1 MDRGRGE
8 MKGSVGGAR
17 RVLKRGGRL
26 RGRKGVKM
34 RKRLTEYEENDE
46 EHGSQE
52 ERLRVY
58 PAKGDVEGTESRV
71 ARKHHDTQT
80 SERHCKRKE

>member
-17 RVLKRGGRL
+17 RVLKRGGHL
-26 RGRKGVKM
+26 RGRKGMKM
-34 RKRLTEYEENDE
+34 RKILTKDENNDE
-46 EHGSQE
+46 DGGQE
-52 ERLRVY
+52 ERLGVY

-71 ARKHHDTQT
+71 ARKYHDTQT
-80 SERHCKRKE
+80 SKRHCERKE